1 MTDRVQQLD
10 EEIRRAESA
19 RQVIEHPLFQEAFN
33 TLRAEVVQQ
42 WETSPASDTEGR
54 EKLWLI
60 LKAADRAQAHL
71 VSLMETGKL
80 AAAEKHRLRDR
91 LNPWAETR
99 RGLL

>member
-1 MTDRVQQLD
+1 MTDREQKLD
-10 EEIRRAESA
+10 DEIRRAESA
-19 RQVIEHPLFQEAFN
+19 RQVIDHPLFQEAFN
-33 TLRAEVVQQ
+33 TLRDEVVHQ

-80 AAAEKHRLRDR
+80 AAVEKQGLRNR
-91 LNPWAETR
+91 LNPWAQTP

>member
-1 MTDRVQQLD
+1 MTDREQALN

-19 RQVIEHPLFQEAFN
+19 RQVVEHPLFQEAFN
-33 TLRAEVVQQ
+33 TLREEVVHQ
-42 WETSPASDTEGR
+42 WETSPAGDTEGR

-80 AAAEKHRLRDR
+80 AAVEKQRMLDR
-91 LNPWAETR
+91 LNPWAEQR